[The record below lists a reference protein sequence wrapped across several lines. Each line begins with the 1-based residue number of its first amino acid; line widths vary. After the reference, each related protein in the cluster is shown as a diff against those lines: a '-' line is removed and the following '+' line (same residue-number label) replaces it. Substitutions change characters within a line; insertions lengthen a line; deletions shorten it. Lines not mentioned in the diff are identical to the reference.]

1 MAPPVLALP
10 VLVAKTYTL
19 NFPIVGQIRDLIIIN
34 YYYYECV
41 QKVCLCLCERESVW
55 GER

>member
-41 QKVCLCLCERESVW
+41 QKVCLCLCERECV